1 MRITRVEIRGFG
13 CLGRFECDLA
23 PRLHLFWGRNEAGKS
38 TLQRAILAL
47 LYGFYEG
54 DRALK
59 AENLARERDAPWGGG
74 PYGGT
79 LEYELEKG
87 ARYRVDRDFGS
98 PDVPTTVWDI
108 VTGRDVT
115 DRFGK
120 GRHGNVPFMQQ
131 HLGMSKRVFEACAL
145 VSHGDLFAAIQAK
158 ADERADSAREIGE
171 TIVRLADT
179 AGRDV
184 SAQAALARLE
194 KAFEARVGGPRA
206 RAKPLAIA
214 KAAHQAAIA
223 DLSKIDSARRAVAE
237 EARQLEQ
244 RVIEAREKEDELR
257 RARYLLLSAERQ
269 ALEHRVKRLQDLA
282 QEEEEQRQRER
293 DLAPWASFPVEQR
306 DDVQRQWA
314 TIQEDRHRLEQRRGE
329 IEEAKKEIRELEA
342 KRDGLGAKERDLAY
356 LRSFPVQR
364 EAQVRQSET
373 QWRAQRAIHEEA
385 RRRLEE
391 LAPQAEPL
399 LEEHGRLE
407 AEIGWLAAED
417 VERLVALA
425 RAPQAGPV
433 ARVARAFGR
442 ALAWLWR
449 ALKGAMRWLIGRIL
463 RRPDGAGPPRQAA
476 ASEGESARRLTNVTP
491 QEADR
496 LLRLWHRYRE
506 IAPLANSYRD
516 ASAAAADAAAKLE
529 SAERELRAAL
539 EGAVPTFDDLEAA
552 LAAFWR
558 RLDERRQL
566 DSVAAKR
573 ENVEQGIASLRKE
586 VSAHQAG
593 LDTLAGRESALASLL
608 HRALGKQG
616 DLGDLV
622 QEFEEACARRRE
634 YTQVQQR
641 LSEIERERGAILS
654 GRSPRELERMLEDRE
669 RLIRQEETEAPW
681 LQGASSDKDEDQLK
695 RDVAGLQYDLASL
708 QRDVERLKATIDTT
722 LEGLP
727 PRADVEE
734 EAERRRRE
742 VEELE
747 AFGQALNAAREV
759 IGEAMKE
766 VHRDFAP
773 HVGQFL
779 GDGLAR
785 ITAGRYGK
793 AFVDPSTFDVTV
805 EAPEDGKIRPVEAL
819 SRGTQAAA
827 YLLLRA
833 GLAQYMSSLK
843 EPVPLILDDPLVD
856 LDDLRLGSFLD
867 LLLGLSEKMQVL
879 LFTKDEET
887 RRWLENRAASD
898 QNYRVSILDRAAA
911 GTTS

>member
-1 MRITRVEIRGFG
+1 MRITRVELRGFG

-54 DRALK
+54 DRALA
-59 AENLARERDAPWGGG
+59 AENRARERDAPWDGG
-74 PYGGT
+74 PYGGI

-87 ARYRVDRDFGS
+87 GRYRVDRDFGS
-98 PDVPTTVWDI
+98 ADVHTRIWDI

-115 DRFGK
+115 DQFGK
-120 GRHGNVPFMQQ
+120 GRHGNVPFMLQ

-145 VSHGDLFAAIQAK
+145 VSHGDLFAAIQTK
-158 ADERADSAREIGE
+158 PDERADSAREIGE

-194 KAFEARVGGPRA
+194 KTFDERVGGPRA

-214 KAAHQAAIA
+214 RAAHQAAMA
-223 DLSKIDSARRAVAE
+223 ELGKIDSARRAVAE

-244 RVIEAREKEDELR
+244 REKEAKEKEEELR
-257 RARYLLLSAERQ
+257 RARYLLLSAERR
-269 ALEHRVKRLQDLA
+269 ALEHRVKRLGDLA
-282 QEEEEQRQRER
+282 QEEQEQQQKERE
-293 DLAPWASFPVEQR
+293 LAPWASFPEEQR
-306 DDVQRQWA
+306 DQVQRQW
-314 TIQEDRHRLEQRRGE
+314 TRIQEARHRLEPRRGE
-329 IEEAKKEIRELEA
+329 IEEAKGKVGELEA
-342 KRDGLGAKERDLAY
+342 ERGDLLAREQSLAY
-356 LRSFPVQR
+356 LRSFPFER
-364 EAQVRQSET
+364 EGHVRQLEA
-373 QWRAQRAIHEEA
+373 QWRAAREINEDA

-391 LAPQAEPL
+391 LAPEATSL

-407 AEIGWLAAED
+407 TEIGWLAAED
-417 VERLVALA
+417 AERLVALA
-425 RAPQAGPV
+425 RGPQAGPI
-433 ARVARAFGR
+433 ARAARAFGR

-449 ALKGAMRWLIGRIL
+449 ALGRAMRWLIGRIL
-463 RRPDGAGPPRQAA
+463 RRPYGAGPPPTAVPEDQRPRHLANA
-476 ASEGESARRLTNVTP
+476 TP
-491 QEADR
+491 EEADR

-506 IAPLANSYRD
+506 ISPVVHRYRE
-516 ASAAAADAAAKLE
+516 ADAAAAEAVERLE
-529 SAERELRAAL
+529 GAERELRAAL
-539 EGAVPTFDDLEAA
+539 DGAVPMLSDLEAA
-552 LAAFWR
+552 LQEFWR
-558 RLDERRQL
+558 RSEERRQL

-573 ENVEQGIASLRKE
+573 ENVEQRIAALRKE
-586 VSAHQAG
+586 ISAHEAD
-593 LDTLAGRESALASLL
+593 LDTLAGWESALASLL

-634 YTQVQQR
+634 YAQVQQR
-641 LSEIERERGAILS
+641 LAEIGKERSAILS
-654 GRSPRELERMLEDRE
+654 GRSPAELQRMLGERE
-669 RLIRQEETEAPW
+669 QALRREEAEAPW
-681 LQGASSDKDEDQLK
+681 LEGASTNEDEEQLK
-695 RDVAGLQYDLASL
+695 ANVARLQDDLAGL
-708 QRDVERLKATIDTT
+708 REDVGRLRATIETT
-722 LEGLP
+722 LEGL
-727 PRADVEE
+727 RARAEVEE
-734 EAERRRRE
+734 EAERYRRE
-742 VEELE
+742 VEELK
-747 AFGQALNAAREV
+747 AFGEALNEAREV
-759 IGEAMKE
+759 IEEAMKE

-785 ITAGRYGK
+785 VTAGRYGK

-833 GLAQYMSSLK
+833 GLAQHMSSLK

-856 LDDLRLGSFLD
+856 LDDLRLGSFLE

-898 QNYRVSILDRAAA
+898 PHCRVSRLDRAAA
-911 GTTS
+911 GAAS